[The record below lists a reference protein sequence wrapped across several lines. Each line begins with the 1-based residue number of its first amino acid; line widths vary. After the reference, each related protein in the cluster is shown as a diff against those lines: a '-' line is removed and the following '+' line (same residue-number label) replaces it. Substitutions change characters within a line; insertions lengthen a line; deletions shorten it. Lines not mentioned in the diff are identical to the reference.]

1 MIQMEYP
8 KKITAIQT
16 AIITA
21 STTIGVGIL
30 ALPRFAVESADTGAP
45 LITFLGTI
53 LAYLGVI
60 VISILG
66 MRFPDKSIIQYSE
79 EIVGKW
85 VARFFSIFIICF
97 FAVLSSLVA
106 REFGEVV
113 VTSVLRETPLEVT
126 VIVMLLLASL
136 STRNTIT
143 TFAYIHHFY
152 FPLILAPALVIVM
165 TSLKNANLLFLQPIM
180 GNQPNGMFL
189 GLLTVAALYQGSF
202 ILTLV
207 IPAMRE
213 VGKALKAS
221 IYGLGIAGGL
231 YIAIVI
237 ANVAVFGPQEIKNLI
252 WPTLELA
259 KMTSLPGQV
268 LERLD
273 AAFLAVWV
281 TAVFTTLFSSYFF
294 TVYALKELFRLMD
307 HKIFS
312 FILIPIIFLIAMQP
326 QNILNLYHVVEFVGR
341 LGLLLTIGYPIL
353 LLVTAM
359 IRKVKGKRK
368 SERGIDQSG

>member
-1 MIQMEYP
+1 MEYP